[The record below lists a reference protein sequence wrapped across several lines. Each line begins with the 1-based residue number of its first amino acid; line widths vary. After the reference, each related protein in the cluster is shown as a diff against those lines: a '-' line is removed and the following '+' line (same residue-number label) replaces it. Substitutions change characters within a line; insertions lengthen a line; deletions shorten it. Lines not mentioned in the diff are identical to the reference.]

1 MTHGIDDNNILI
13 NFFDERKYKNKTY
26 PILNL
31 K

>member
-1 MTHGIDDNNILI
+1 MTQGINDSNILI
-13 NFFDERKYKNKTY
+13 NFFEERKYKNKTY